1 MDRRRQQFQVKSL
14 SQSDQDGTFEA
25 IVSVFGNVD
34 EGGDRVMPGAFT
46 KTIERTGGVF
56 PIVWSHMWSTVPI
69 GKTIS
74 AEETAEGL
82 LVKGILLIGQHELAD
97 QVYANFKAGVPL
109 EFSFSYDIM
118 SAGWVEEDGQDIFE
132 LRELDVL
139 EVGPTLIG
147 MNRDTRLA
155 GVKSGQSSDPLALLQ
170 EIHAAVI
177 SGNKSAADGAAAQL
191 AAIRE
196 QLDSDPE
203 LAKLVAALAATP
215 SSPDKPSAQDAPSDP
230 SGSSPTPDL
239 DEILEPLSP
248 EATAEFLRY
257 LTTPA

>member
-14 SQSDQDGTFEA
+14 SQSDPDGTFEA

-34 EGGDRVMPGAFT
+34 EGGDRVMPGAFA
-46 KTIERTGGVF
+46 KSIERTGGVF

-69 GKTIS
+69 GKTVS
-74 AEETAEGL
+74 AVETDEGL
-82 LVKGILLIGQHELAD
+82 LVKGQLLVGQHELAD
-97 QVYANFKAGVPL
+97 QIYANFKAGVPL
-109 EFSFSYDIM
+109 EFSFSYDIK
-118 SAGWVEEDGQDIFE
+118 SARWVEEDGRDIYE
-132 LRELDVL
+132 LVELDVL

-155 GVKSGQSSDPLALLQ
+155 GVKSGAPTDPLALLQ
-170 EIHAAVI
+170 AIHAAVT
-177 SGNKSAADGAAAQL
+177 SGAKDATDSAATL
-191 AAIRE
+191 ASLRE
-196 QLDSDPE
+196 QLAEISQDE
-203 LAKLVAALAATP
+203 HVAALITALTA
-215 SSPDKPSAQDAPSDP
+215 SPDKPSAQDAPSDP
-230 SGSSPTPDL
+230 SGSSTTPEL